1 MLFKRLMLCGLLSL
15 LAMTARGESLVPYF
29 SDWKYFEGRTEASI
43 PTTAWRE
50 LDFDDSD
57 WKTAPSGFSIGFGGY
72 DAPTQLWGMP
82 GGFPS
87 IFLRKQFSVD
97 DVEQIKS
104 LVLRVDYDDGF
115 VAYLNGT
122 EIARRGIAGEADEPV
137 PFNAPAARHPRGNP
151 ELIDLAPYKL
161 LLEPGENILAVQAH
175 NSHINDSWFAFYV
188 ELLGNIVRGPFL
200 QGTSATGTKICLLYT
215 SPSPRDS

>member
-29 SDWKYFEGRTEASI
+29 SDWKYFEGRSEASI

-50 LDFDDSD
+50 LDFDDTD
-57 WKTAPSGFSIGFGGY
+57 WKSAPSGFSIGYGGY
-72 DAPTQLWGMP
+72 DAPTRLWGMP

-87 IFLRKQFSVD
+87 VFLRKRFTVEHT
-97 DVEQIKS
+97 EQIKA

-122 EIARRGIAGEADEPV
+122 EIARRGLPGEADQPV
-137 PFNAPAARHPRGNP
+137 PFNAPAAVHPRGNP
-151 ELIDLAPYKL
+151 ELIDL
-161 LLEPGENILAVQAH
+161 
-175 NSHINDSWFAFYV
+175 
-188 ELLGNIVRGPFL
+188 
-200 QGTSATGTKICLLYT
+200 
-215 SPSPRDS
+215 